1 VSTPLSAPAPL
12 QPQAR
17 SAAPRHR
24 ALTLLIWLL
33 LVLAAVWQITRT
45 TFNADLS
52 AFLPASPD
60 AQQRVLIEQLQSGL
74 PARTLLMGID
84 GGDAQGRANASRAL
98 GAALR
103 NSGLFEQVQNGETQA
118 WAEVGT
124 WLFEHRYQLSPAV
137 DVQRFKA
144 AGLREGIN
152 ETLALLGT
160 PLGNAIKPLFDRDPT
175 GETQRI
181 AEALVP
187 SGAPRT
193 EGGVWASRQTGQG
206 ERALL
211 VASTRAP
218 GADLDAQAAA
228 IARVKDEF
236 KQLDQKELTLKLS
249 GAPVFGVNSRAQIE
263 SEIKW
268 LSIAGTA
275 LMSTLLLM
283 AFASLPA
290 LGVAMLPV
298 ATGVLTGIVAV
309 SLGFG
314 SVHGITLGFGTT
326 LIGEAV
332 DYGIYYLIQARSS
345 GWRAWLHS
353 GWPTVRLGLLTSVC
367 GFAALVFS
375 GFPGLAQLG
384 VFSLAGLAGAALA
397 TRLVLPVLMPNGAGG
412 AGGAGGSGESFGT
425 GQGTAATNA
434 ARVGLRPHLGRFAAW
449 AVARLP
455 RWRWPLLALGVVALV
470 VLFSRGGL
478 WQAQLSS
485 LSPISKEALD
495 LDASLRAD
503 LSAGD
508 ARALVVVQAADL
520 QATLQ
525 SAEAVVARLET
536 LAETGGV
543 GGNAPNAA
551 IGGVDSVTRWLPSLA
566 TQAAR
571 QASLPNENNLRN
583 ELTVALQGTPLTPQR
598 LVPFINEVQKA
609 RSLAPITLESLKT
622 SALAPVIDAML
633 LQRADKTWV
642 ALLPLQP
649 AGEKVDTAAVKAALK
664 DLPGTQTIEIG
675 AELSR
680 LYARYLGEAQALALL
695 GALGVV
701 VLIAISLRSLRRVLA
716 VCQPLLLAVLL
727 TMGALAALGTP
738 LGILHLVGLLLVV
751 AVGSNYALFFER
763 DGQFQRRHPGL
774 QRHLGFVAAG
784 QFNDRAVVWFV
795 GLFGHP
801 GAVGHW
807 PCGGAWG
814 LFSPAAVGGLF
825 TRPGSTRRL
834 SWKGCVRKFYVG
846 KQPVSLCRTPCH
858 PSPSR
863 PTSPTSCP

>member
-1 VSTPLSAPAPL
+1 MSLPVPPPVPLPVPSAP
-12 QPQAR
+12 
-17 SAAPRHR
+17 PRHR
-24 ALTLLIWLL
+24 ALTLLMGLL
-33 LVLAAVWQITRT
+33 LMLAAVWQITRT

-60 AQQRVLIEQLQSGL
+60 AQQRVLIEQLQSGA

-84 GGDAQGRANASRAL
+84 GGTAQSRAAASRAL

-137 DVQRFKA
+137 DAQRFKA
-144 AGLREGIN
+144 AGLREGIQ
-152 ETLALLGT
+152 ETMGLLGT
-160 PLGNAIKPLFDRDPT
+160 PMGNAIKPLFDRDPT

-181 AEALVP
+181 AEALIP

-193 EGGVWASRQTGQG
+193 EGGVWVSRQTGQG

-218 GADLDAQAAA
+218 GADLDAQALA

-236 KQLDQKELTLKLS
+236 SQLDTKQLTLKLS

-268 LSIAGTA
+268 LSMAGTA
-275 LMSTLLLM
+275 LMSTLLLL

-298 ATGVLTGIVAV
+298 GTGVLAGIVAV

-384 VFSLAGLAGAALA
+384 VFSLAGLVGAALT
-397 TRLVLPVLMPNGAGG
+397 TRFVLPVLMPNGAGG
-412 AGGAGGSGESFGT
+412 AGGAI
-425 GQGTAATNA
+425 NP
-434 ARVGLRPHLGRFAAW
+434 ARVGLRPQLGRFAAW

-455 RWRWPLLALGVVALV
+455 RWRWPVLALGVLALG
-470 VLFSRGGL
+470 VLFSRGEL

-508 ARALVVVQAADL
+508 ARTLVVVQAADL

-536 LAETGGV
+536 LVETSGAT
-543 GGNAPNAA
+543 NAAIGANAQNAA

-598 LVPFINEVQKA
+598 LAPFINEVQQA

-649 AGEKVDTAAVKAALK
+649 AGDKVDTVAVKAALK

-675 AELSR
+675 AELTR
-680 LYARYLGEAQALALL
+680 LYAHYLREAQAQALL

-701 VLIAISLRSLRRVLA
+701 LLIALTLRSLRRVLA
-716 VCQPLLLAVLL
+716 VCQPLLLSVVL

-751 AVGSNYALFFER
+751 AVGSNYALFFDLLE
-763 DGQFQRRHPGL
+763 GG
-774 QRHLGFVAAG
+774 AAPAPAAEPSPDTLA
-784 QFNDRAVVWFV
+784 FNDTLASLLLANLTTVLSFGLLAFSAIPALSAIGRVVA
-795 GLFGHP
+795 P
-801 GAVGHW
+801 GAFLALLLSATFSRGHRHH
-807 PCGGAWG
+807 PQ
-814 LFSPAAVGGLF
+814 PAQNA
-825 TRPGSTRRL
+825 
-834 SWKGCVRKFYVG
+834 
-846 KQPVSLCRTPCH
+846 QRTQ
-858 PSPSR
+858 
-863 PTSPTSCP
+863 TV